1 MFTIQ
6 NSPQFCFQ
14 VKFQYYLIKIQNE
27 NPQFVVTVRGWF
39 EPVSGQQQVQQLV
52 VVNSRIGGPSSGHNL
67 PHGHPEWPLRGQG
80 KEIIVVL
87 TQRINSDI

>member
-1 MFTIQ
+1 MFTIE

-14 VKFQYYLIKIQNE
+14 VKFQCSLIKIQNE

-67 PHGHPEWPLRGQG
+67 PHGHPE
-80 KEIIVVL
+80 
-87 TQRINSDI
+87 